1 MKNKFFS
8 KKFFVIT
15 LLLLLAF
22 GSGAYFR
29 QSLKPISPGVGA
41 QTVEVWVKQGDDI
54 NQVAEV
60 LKATGL
66 VKSKILFEFYGFLT
80 GGAFLLQPGLHYIS
94 SAQSASEILDKLS
107 SKPSEV
113 ALMVFPGLT
122 LKEIEERLV
131 AIKVISKGELVNFDP
146 APFKKNYSFL
156 AGAISLEGF
165 IMPDTYNFF
174 AYSDVNNVVKIFLDN
189 FQEKTKDLKDS
200 KGLTFLKRKDIF
212 EKLVVASL
220 LEKEIP
226 DIVERQIAAG
236 ILEKRL
242 KNNIPLQVDATIF
255 YFKCEGKFLGCANVV
270 RKDYKKPSPFN
281 TYLNKGLPP
290 APISNPSTEAI
301 EAAINPVNSNYWYY
315 LSDPKTK
322 RTIFSSTF
330 DEHNENRYKYLKM

>member
-1 MKNKFFS
+1 MKGKFFS
-8 KKFFVIT
+8 KKFFTLVI
-15 LLLLLAF
+15 LLLLAF
-22 GSGAYFR
+22 GFGAYFR
-29 QSLKPISPGVGA
+29 ESLRPTSSGVGE
-41 QTVEVWVKQGDDI
+41 QTVEFWVKQGDDI

-66 VKSKILFEFYGFLT
+66 VKSKILFEFYGLLT

-113 ALMVFPGLT
+113 ALTVFPGLT
-122 LKEIEERLV
+122 LKEVEERLV
-131 AIKVISKGELVNFDP
+131 AIKVISKGELANFNP
-146 APFKKNYSFL
+146 ALFKKSYPFL
-156 AGAISLEGF
+156 AGAVSLEGF
-165 IMPDTYNFF
+165 IMPDTYKFF
-174 AYSDVNNVVKIFLDN
+174 AYSSVDGVVKKFLDN
-189 FQEKTKDLKDS
+189 FQAKTKDLKDS
-200 KGLTFLKRKDIF
+200 KGLTFLERKDIL

-226 DIVERQIAAG
+226 DIAERQIAAG

-242 KNNIPLQVDATIF
+242 KNDIPLQVDATIF
-255 YFKCEGKFLGCANVV
+255 YFKCEGKFLGCGNVV

-290 APISNPSTEAI
+290 APISNPGAEAI
-301 EAAINPVNSNYWYY
+301 KAAVNPVYSNYWYY